1 MLWYLLDEQTCWNS
15 NLNNWQMKG
24 NSNWQHSI
32 TPMTQCNAC
41 LCKTA
46 LQRLFGVRCLMR
58 QDPTA
63 GAAAV
68 RVQRV
73 LLHPSISSNR
83 CIAPVLMNNGLENG
97 PLAVR
102 KGAFLQQKGDV
113 CFFLILRLRG
123 RSKSI
128 HPIKT
133 LASPLSYVGYVY
145 GFCSFYWTFSQFT
158 VPYDVHICSIQ

>member
-1 MLWYLLDEQTCWNS
+1 MIVHSLFAIELQTFAVTTN
-15 NLNNWQMKG
+15 
-24 NSNWQHSI
+24 
-32 TPMTQCNAC
+32 C
-41 LCKTA
+41 L
-46 LQRLFGVRCLMR
+46 V
-58 QDPTA
+58 P
-63 GAAAV
+63 GARAA

-73 LLHPSISSNR
+73 HQHQPISSNR

-133 LASPLSYVGYVY
+133 LASPLSFVGYVC
-145 GFCSFYWTFSQFT
+145 GFCSFIENCLSSLYLMMYISAQYNRYFQFKICWANVVKLIT
-158 VPYDVHICSIQ
+158 VISLTR